1 MKSRAL
7 LPKLALWWFIA
18 GCGTGGSGDAP
29 DTSVSSSSGSSG
41 SSVSSSSVGTTTTS
55 GGSPGDGGSGGT
67 SSASGDVTSGTAGGG
82 GSGGSSGGVDPSE
95 GCGNE
100 PTLRDKS
107 TVTIRSGGKDR
118 KYILWLPAG
127 YDKDHPYRL
136 VIAYH
141 WLSGSAQQV
150 VDCTTEGIRCYTT
163 QSPFYGLWD
172 LAENS
177 TIFIAPDGLNAG
189 WGNANGEDITFTD
202 DILKQVEADLCI
214 DKSRIFANGFSFGGG
229 MTKAL
234 GCARP
239 DVLRAIAVYG
249 GAEFLSGCDGG
260 TMPLAFYGAHGVS
273 DPTCAYN
280 SGEAIRDRFV
290 KNNGC
295 TAQDPP
301 EPARGSGMHTC
312 VSYTGCSSGHPTRW
326 CAFDGDHT
334 PSPRDRGQDTTWN
347 PREVWDF
354 FTQF

>member
-1 MKSRAL
+1 M
-7 LPKLALWWFIA
+7 
-18 GCGTGGSGDAP
+18 
-29 DTSVSSSSGSSG
+29 
-41 SSVSSSSVGTTTTS
+41 
-55 GGSPGDGGSGGT
+55 
-67 SSASGDVTSGTAGGG
+67 
-82 GSGGSSGGVDPSE
+82 
-95 GCGNE
+95 
-100 PTLRDKS
+100 PTLKDKS

-127 YDKDHPYRL
+127 YDKDRPYRL

-141 WLSGSAQQV
+141 WYTGSAEQV
-150 VDCTTEGIRCYTT
+150 VDCTKEGIRCYTT

-189 WGNANGEDITFTD
+189 WGNANGEDVTFTE
-202 DILKQVEADLCI
+202 DILEQVEADLCV
-214 DKSRIFANGFSFGGG
+214 DKSRIFANGFSYGGG

-239 DVLRAIAVYG
+239 DLLRAIAVYG
-249 GAEFLSGCDGG
+249 GADFLAGCDGG

-273 DPTCAYN
+273 DGTCAYT
-280 SGEAIRDRFV
+280 SGEQIRDRFV

-301 EPARGSGMHTC
+301 EPARGSGTHTC

-334 PSPRDRGQDTTWN
+334 PSPKDKGQSTTWN